1 MKHLTITGNK
11 LALLLMFVAASVCF
25 SCGDSNDEPSV
36 TPASVQLTV
45 KLATEYNKVSLGKVK
60 ITLRNTATGKET
72 KVITDAGGSALVSNL
87 PIDMYDVTATY
98 SMSAADFKTATGL
111 DAEKDSVLFSASAT
125 GVQLVP
131 GKATALNLELNTATT
146 DNFVLKTIYYAG
158 SDRVKAASDYD
169 QFIEIYNNSSKT
181 LYADSLC
188 IAITTMNRY
197 GNGHPYQSQRYV
209 YLEDGRYDWSK
220 AQGMPENIDAN
231 NAYYYANMVFMIPGK
246 GKTYPVKPGESIV
259 IASFAQN
266 FKASFTNLRGDVIKP
281 QAPELTVDLSHADFE
296 GAYERT
302 KEMTNPA
309 VPDLIIVHPGNN
321 TYMRLS
327 NNGKEGYV
335 LFRSSDPSKYPLYL
349 YPTKPNTQGS
359 NSQFMQIPVS
369 TVIDAVEVISPTND
383 GYVAPKAIQKKDDA
397 GYTWAK
403 SGTYSSMAITR
414 KVSRLDGTRR
424 VLQDINNSTLDFVEM
439 KAEPKAFA
447 PQN

>member
-1 MKHLTITGNK
+1 
-11 LALLLMFVAASVCF
+11 
-25 SCGDSNDEPSV
+25 
-36 TPASVQLTV
+36 
-45 KLATEYNKVSLGKVK
+45 
-60 ITLRNTATGKET
+60 
-72 KVITDAGGSALVSNL
+72 
-87 PIDMYDVTATY
+87 
-98 SMSAADFKTATGL
+98 
-111 DAEKDSVLFSASAT
+111 
-125 GVQLVP
+125 
-131 GKATALNLELNTATT
+131 
-146 DNFVLKTIYYAG
+146 
-158 SDRVKAASDYD
+158 
-169 QFIEIYNNSSKT
+169 
-181 LYADSLC
+181 
-188 IAITTMNRY
+188 MNRY

-359 NSQFMQIPVS
+359 NSQFMQIPVA

>member
-60 ITLRNTATGKET
+60 ITLRNTATSKET

-87 PIDMYDVTATY
+87 PVDMYDVTATY

-321 TYMRLS
+321 TYI
-327 NNGKEGYV
+327 
-335 LFRSSDPSKYPLYL
+335 

-359 NSQFMQIPVS
+359 NSQFMQIPVA